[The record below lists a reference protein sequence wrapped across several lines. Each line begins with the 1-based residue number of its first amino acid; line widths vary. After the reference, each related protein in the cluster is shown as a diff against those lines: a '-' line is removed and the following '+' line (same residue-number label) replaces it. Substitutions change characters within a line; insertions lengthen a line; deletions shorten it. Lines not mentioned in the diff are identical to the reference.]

1 LPSGPATESAKK
13 GIAMLDESV
22 IESIRE
28 LEVDGATGL
37 LNMLATAFVEDV
49 TARLAQLRVAV
60 AEGASVRI
68 NEATHSLKGMC
79 GAIGALEMSA
89 MTLEL
94 EQPGQT
100 TDAQRAM
107 VEALESEFGRVQ
119 AALARALAMPHAP
132 HAS

>member
-1 LPSGPATESAKK
+1 LQSGSTAESAQK

-28 LEVDGATGL
+28 LEVDGASGL

-49 TARLAQLRVAV
+49 TTRLAQLRVAV

-68 NEATHSLKGMC
+68 KEATHSLKGMC

-94 EQPGQT
+94 EQPGHT

-107 VEALESEFGRVQ
+107 VDALDSEFGRVQ
-119 AALARALAMPHAP
+119 AALTRALAIPHVPHA
-132 HAS
+132 A